1 MAAGFEELS
10 EQEQEEVLRAGKGA
24 LKRGTRV
31 LIAYLRAAP
40 KVCKAIGK
48 EDFASWLALARRISK
63 LSVSCCEGF
72 FESSLPI
79 IKKGGLALLGY
90 WTDTGIALSEH
101 SKWVSIAYFRH
112 TGKVIVST
120 GPERFKGIAARGTE
134 LTDINTKVSEA
145 YFEHLIH
152 FHTLLT
158 PQNFNLFCNIAQS
171 LSKEHW
177 LISIEFISLAGK
189 TLRSIPEKRRAE
201 MLQAMYSLLDLGE
214 GPSMALYRNAGA
226 IIGHADEQSFAALMR
241 FATDLARHDRKSSMH
256 LLNSIAQYMDKLELS
271 EAEQW
276 KNKALDSLQDNREAL
291 RTFIQ
296 TSLILGKNTGD
307 TDRKS
312 RSAIIE
318 RGIMLAEIEPKCLEN
333 YFSNAALA
341 YKLFTADIYEEWV
354 GTGEG
359 IAMQDPGL
367 AAAYYERSLLAMRD
381 ISPQHHEQIFRTA
394 NVLLGKD
401 ATLTSLFFG
410 NLGSFIRQAK
420 IENATRWAEI
430 GIRLHE
436 MDRRLAGDYFT
447 HSVQLLGKLD
457 VDELEQWALKGLELS
472 KNKPSKSKGSSGGP
486 PGESSGGSA
495 GEAYFSLVSKTS
507 TDLAEELSGSLEL
520 KKVTNVLRYYALGLC
535 GTNFVIRSMTSLPL
549 LEDTHGVNPIIAGNT
564 IYLAPKMRLY
574 QSIEDNFRIYKLS
587 VMHEVGH
594 VRFSSLDIEPVKAG
608 TLVDRISR
616 EYNAA
621 DHQRNTDPHDPEID
635 IDMDIADILSLF
647 PNQILAATI
656 FGILEDARVEYMIM
670 EHYRGVRYDLEEI
683 RHRMLLSRPGP
694 SAGLEEFMEAL
705 LWASTGHKVQ
715 FDTDELTRKVL
726 EDVRK
731 ILEENIF
738 IKDST
743 TTSCLEGTFEIYSKM
758 EEHFGP
764 LGQIEYQML
773 RNIAYRGMDI
783 GASGSKDPVMTRPSE
798 DIIRNFMPETEAD
811 LTAQEERPKEQAT
824 NKPTQALNKNWSLLG
839 TYRYDEWD
847 SSINDY
853 RTEWSTINE
862 IEPSGGS
869 TSYYNKAMERYSN
882 EIALLKHTFSM
893 MRPEAFHR
901 LKEQKDGTEI
911 DIDAF
916 TESLIAKRCGI
927 NPDERL
933 YIRWDKHE
941 RDVATLFLI
950 DVSASTRKIL
960 GNDGRSILEV
970 EKDALIIMSQALESI
985 GDKYAIYAF
994 SGKGRENIEYFLIKG
1009 FDEELSDEVAC
1020 RMSLLQPASNTRLG
1034 PAIRHSV
1041 SKLEQAQANTKML
1054 VLLSDGE
1061 PYDRSKGEGTYQGDL
1076 AQEDTR
1082 VAINEAKN
1090 RGIHFFCITVDKNP
1104 GDYLDKIFSDVG
1116 YTIIDDALMLPE
1128 TLPLLYKR
1136 LTM

>member
-10 EQEQEEVLRAGKGA
+10 DEEQEEVLHAGRGA
-24 LKRGTRV
+24 LRRGTRV
-31 LIAYLRAAP
+31 LIAYLAAAP
-40 KVCKAIGK
+40 KVYKALGK
-48 EDFASWLALARRISK
+48 DDFVNWLALARTISK

-72 FESSLPI
+72 FDSSLPI
-79 IKKGGLALLGY
+79 IEKGGLALLGH

-101 SKWVSIAYFRH
+101 NKWVSIAYFKH

-120 GPERFKGIAARGTE
+120 GPEIFAELAARGRE
-134 LTDINTKVSEA
+134 LGDINAKIAEA

-158 PQNFNLFCNIAQS
+158 PKIFTLFCNIAKR
-171 LSKEHW
+171 LGKDHW

-189 TLRSIPEKRRAE
+189 IFTSVPNKRRAE
-201 MLQAMYSLLDLGE
+201 VLQAMDSLLNFGE
-214 GPSMALYRNAGA
+214 GPAMALFRNAGA
-226 IIGHADEQSFAALMR
+226 ITGNTDEQRFESLMHL
-241 FATDLARHDRKSSMH
+241 ATDLARYDKKSSMYF
-256 LLNSIAQYMDKLELS
+256 LNTIPQYIHKLELS
-271 EAEQW
+271 EAQEW
-276 KNKALDSLQDNREAL
+276 KDRALTSLKDNRKAL

-296 TSLILGKNTGD
+296 TSLILGKKPED
-307 TDRKS
+307 TDTKS
-312 RSAIIE
+312 RTAIID
-318 RGIMLAEIEPKCLEN
+318 RGIVLAGIEPQCLER
-333 YFSNAALA
+333 YFNNAPLA
-341 YKLFTADIYEEWV
+341 YKIFTAEIFEEWV

-367 AAAYYERSLLAMRD
+367 ALAYYGDSAQAMSS
-381 ISPQHHEQIFRTA
+381 ISSQHHEKIFRIA

-401 ATLTSLFFG
+401 ATLTSAFFG
-410 NLGSFIRQAK
+410 NLETFVHRTK
-420 IENATRWAEI
+420 TENVTRWAEI
-430 GIRLHE
+430 AMRVY
-436 MDRRLAGDYFT
+436 DKDKRLAADFFS
-447 HSVQLLGKLD
+447 HSPYLLEKLNI
-457 VDELEQWALKGLELS
+457 DELEEWTIRGLEINAS
-472 KNKPSKSKGSSGGP
+472 KMP
-486 PGESSGGSA
+486 A

-507 TDLAEELSGSLEL
+507 SDLAEELSGSLAL
-520 KKVTNVLRYYALGLC
+520 KKVANVLRYYALGLS

-549 LEDTHGVNPIIAGNT
+549 PEDTQGMNPIIAGRT

-574 QSIEDNFRIYKLS
+574 ENMEDNFRIYKLS

-594 VRFSSLDIEPVKAG
+594 ARFSSLEIEPEKAAA
-608 TLVDRISR
+608 LAERIAR
-616 EYNAA
+616 EYSTG
-621 DHQRNTDPHDPEID
+621 DDERNIKAEDPDNINV
-635 IDMDIADILSLF
+635 DIADVLSLF
-647 PNQILAATI
+647 PNQIVAATI
-656 FGILEDARVEYMIM
+656 LGILEDARVEYMIM
-670 EHYRGVRYDLEEI
+670 EHYRGVRCDLEEI
-683 RHRMLLSRPGP
+683 RHRMLLARAKP
-694 SAGLEEFMEAL
+694 SNGLDEFMEAL
-705 LWASTGHKVQ
+705 LWASTGHNVQ
-715 FDTDELTRKVL
+715 FDTGEITRNILEKVC
-726 EDVRK
+726 K
-731 ILEENIF
+731 ILENNIF
-738 IKDST
+738 RNDST
-743 TTSCLEGTFEIYSKM
+743 TISALEATFEIYSKL

-764 LGQIEYQML
+764 LGQIEYEML

-783 GASGSKDPVMTRPSE
+783 GASGSRDPVMTRPYE
-798 DIIRNFMPETEAD
+798 DVIRNFIPQTEAD
-811 LTAQEERPKEQAT
+811 LTAQEERPKEKAT
-824 NKPTQALNKNWSLLG
+824 TKPTQALNKNWGLLG

-853 RTEWSTINE
+853 RTEWSTVNE

-869 TSYYNKAMERYSN
+869 TSYYKKAMERYSN

-893 MRPEAFHR
+893 IKPEAFHR
-901 LKEQKDGTEI
+901 LKEQNDGTEI

-916 TESLIAKRCGI
+916 TESLIAKKCGI

-994 SGKGRENIEYFLIKG
+994 SGKGRENIEYFVIKE
-1009 FDEELSDEVAC
+1009 FDEKLSDDVAC

-1034 PAIRHSV
+1034 PAIRHSI
-1041 SKLEQAQANTKML
+1041 SKLEQARASTKML

-1061 PYDRSKGEGTYQGDL
+1061 PYDRSKGESSYQGDL

-1082 VAINEAKN
+1082 VAISEGKN
-1090 RGIHFFCITVDKNP
+1090 RGMHFFCITVDSNP
-1104 GDYLDKIFSDVG
+1104 GDYLDNIFSDVG

-1136 LTM
+1136 LTT